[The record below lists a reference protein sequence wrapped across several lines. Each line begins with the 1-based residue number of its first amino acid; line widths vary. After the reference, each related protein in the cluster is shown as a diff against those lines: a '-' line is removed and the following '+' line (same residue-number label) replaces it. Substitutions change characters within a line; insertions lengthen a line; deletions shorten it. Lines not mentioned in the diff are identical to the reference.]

1 MLSCFKEN
9 FRKQPSNCL
18 GVCLLY
24 TGMVWEA
31 LGGKW
36 LSFIEYLILFLPCD
50 VSTLYIYHYFN
61 INVILSKI
69 FFSNQT
75 YNVLMCC
82 LNFNVTLNYIQRI
95 NNSSEVSQREK
106 KKKTNSM
113 HSTNSLWSRFC
124 WNMSLLLGE
133 WHLWLHEYLNIF
145 CIRESPSL
153 HNELV
158 EWKRDC
164 GLCLSYRAIT
174 VCICAKSTLLRCTLA
189 ILYCHLTSQEKIK
202 SCMGMSRVLRASE
215 MLVPLLGF
223 LFIFCIDKR
232 WFSRQEH
239 VSYAARWWIEQT
251 LETRGFTLSQMAA
264 AFFSFC
270 LMILKIFLIT
280 ELRTVPCV

>member
-106 KKKTNSM
+106 KKNK
-113 HSTNSLWSRFC
+113 
-124 WNMSLLLGE
+124 
-133 WHLWLHEYLNIF
+133 
-145 CIRESPSL
+145 
-153 HNELV
+153 
-158 EWKRDC
+158 
-164 GLCLSYRAIT
+164 
-174 VCICAKSTLLRCTLA
+174 
-189 ILYCHLTSQEKIK
+189 Q
-202 SCMGMSRVLRASE
+202 
-215 MLVPLLGF
+215 
-223 LFIFCIDKR
+223 
-232 WFSRQEH
+232 
-239 VSYAARWWIEQT
+239 YAQYKFT
-251 LETRGFTLSQMAA
+251 LEQILLEYVSSTRWVAPVITWVLEHFLYQGVS
-264 AFFSFC
+264 FFA
-270 LMILKIFLIT
+270 
-280 ELRTVPCV
+280 